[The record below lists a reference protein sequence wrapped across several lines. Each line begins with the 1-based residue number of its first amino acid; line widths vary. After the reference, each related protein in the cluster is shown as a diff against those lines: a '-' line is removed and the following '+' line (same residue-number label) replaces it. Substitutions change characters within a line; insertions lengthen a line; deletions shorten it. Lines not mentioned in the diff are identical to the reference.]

1 MFHYYYWLTDRTT
14 FMVYFNSLVH
24 FISFHLMQEVGAGC
38 GELLRAPVLR
48 AVKMHFI
55 SEIAHEIS
63 G

>member
-1 MFHYYYWLTDRTT
+1 
-14 FMVYFNSLVH
+14 MVYFNSLVH